1 MSKVTVVTR
10 KGMFS
15 LLVKVGTRLTVS
27 EVQHEVYYTH
37 KVELEPKDIIKVISA
52 QSRVQ
57 NAPPL

>member
-15 LLVKVGTRLTVS
+15 LLVKVGTHLTVS

-37 KVELEPKDIIKVISA
+37 KVELEPRDIIKVIS
-52 QSRVQ
+52 
-57 NAPPL
+57 